1 VVLLNLFFMRMNPDA
16 DELFADASSP
26 VREHTTTFA
35 AVIAVAATLGVLV
48 TALLKR

>member
-1 VVLLNLFFMRMNPDA
+1 MSPNLFSMQMNPDA
-16 DELFADASSP
+16 DELFTDASSP
-26 VREHTTTFA
+26 AREHTATVA